1 MRDFILSFQS
11 RVWIFPALALIT
23 IIIGQICKTN
33 CAFLHGDILGFD
45 LETFGI
51 IFYSMLFLSA
61 LFYKII
67 YPRDWIMK
75 AIAAIV
81 AMGVGAEFVFIKFQV
96 QNNTYCPK
104 CLISGFFFL
113 TMFFLVARFLKKW
126 VVILLILCGAVFTSF
141 FFNGS
146 IVPSYAKEA
155 QYPGFGNDKS
165 QIEIIVY
172 SDYLCPACRKAD
184 EKINNTLRKLKNVA
198 KIRFVDVPIHAGS
211 LDYSEVFLYA
221 WFESGNNLETAIK
234 VREILFQAAAAKTN
248 QNGTLNILKSKGVPY
263 KVDKEDAREIFRNYY
278 NPLMNGDK
286 IKSTPSVVIVKDKNR
301 KTYTGGLDILKA
313 LNEILS

>member
-1 MRDFILSFQS
+1 MRNFILSFQS

-23 IIIGQICKTN
+23 IIIGQICKTS
-33 CAFLHGDILGFD
+33 CAFLRGDILGFD

-67 YPRDWIMK
+67 YPRDWIMS

-81 AMGVGAEFVFIKFQV
+81 SMGVGAEFIFIKFQV

-126 VVILLILCGAVFTSF
+126 IIIILILCGAVFTSF
-141 FFNGS
+141 VFNGS
-146 IVPSYAKEA
+146 IIPSYAKEA
-155 QYPGFGNDKS
+155 QYPGFGNEKS

-184 EKINNTLRKLKNVA
+184 EKINNAVRKLKNVA
-198 KIRFVDVPIHAGS
+198 KIRFVDVPLHAGS
-211 LDYSEVFLYA
+211 LEYSEVFLYT

-234 VREILFQAAAAKTN
+234 VREILFQAAAAKAD

-263 KVDKEDAREIFRNYY
+263 KVDKEGAKEIFRNFY
-278 NPLMNGDK
+278 NPLMKGDK
-286 IKSTPSVVIVKDKNR
+286 INSTPAVVIVKNNNR
-301 KTYTGGLDILKA
+301 KTYIGGIDILKA
-313 LNEILS
+313 LNEISS